1 MASKSSPATK
11 SKTSRYFATHPG
23 HTRNKHRAK
32 KGAPDFA
39 RVQTLYLM
47 KREDGT
53 PSPTPIKVRE
63 REMLPFLSQY
73 VDHHKDY
80 YADILRRAQAAH
92 RELFQR

>member
-1 MASKSSPATK
+1 MANKSSPSTK

-73 VDHHKDY
+73 VAHHKDY
-80 YADILRRAQAAH
+80 YADILRRAQAAR